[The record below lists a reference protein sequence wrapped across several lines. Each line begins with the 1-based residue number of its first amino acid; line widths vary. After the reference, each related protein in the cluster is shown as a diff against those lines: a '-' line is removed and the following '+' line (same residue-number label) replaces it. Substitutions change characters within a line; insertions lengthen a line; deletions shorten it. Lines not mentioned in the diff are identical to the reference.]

1 MRRVISFSSVVRVRM
16 QRPGLHKVNV
26 HTMPLIRNY
35 SRVRASLSTI
45 ISITVLSKKEKMY
58 VMHPHRPKPK
68 SEGGFS
74 NSRRNRNLISLNIKH
89 KHTHSTCMTVR
100 PTGIGRQA
108 GRQARRTHTHTS
120 TRKQA
125 SKGTSWGGAGRAARP
140 LNTLRLPPAISA
152 TRLDRFRRPFRHSL
166 PRARR

>member
-58 VMHPHRPKPK
+58 VMHPHGPKPK

-74 NSRRNRNLISLNIKH
+74 NSRRNRNLISLSIKH

-100 PTGIGRQA
+100 PTGKQA
-108 GRQARRTHTHTS
+108 KALHGAVREEQLAHS
-120 TRKQA
+120 TRSGYRPPYPPRGSTDSAAPFVTRSLAPADNAGTAA
-125 SKGTSWGGAGRAARP
+125 S
-140 LNTLRLPPAISA
+140 PA
-152 TRLDRFRRPFRHSL
+152 FRST
-166 PRARR
+166 